1 MSATISLLSNAKRA
15 IQRPFTDHALQ
26 KTAMQDSSWA
36 DGLRGIASVFV
47 VSSHLVLCFARRLV
61 VPCCSSDE
69 RTVALFQRPI
79 LRLVAQGQAWVALFF
94 ILSGFVNALKPLKLA
109 RAGQIETALT
119 NLSLSSFRRTFRLM
133 LPAATATVLS
143 WFVTQL
149 GAYQMARQ
157 SNAYWL
163 YTYTPLPS
171 SSWIAALEDLVN
183 GLRATWTIG
192 VINTYDQPQWA
203 LIYLLQGSMMVFC
216 ALLIVVNLTPLYR
229 TLMLGSFAM
238 WSFDWSYKHF
248 DRKYRSPVIN
258 YVHLPTDASPSTTTS
273 RPLTPHRLT
282 ALVGFTV
289 FAGILLAEFSLTTTP
304 TLLAYYSPFLTPPLA
319 TLALVLMS
327 FPSDAPLSAPWS
339 TTLLTIGQRLLP
351 PQLDFGRTYG
361 SLGALLLV
369 LAIIISP
376 HARAALAS
384 PPLALLGRLSFPI
397 YLLHGTFLRS
407 LFAWCMFAGTGLAV
421 VEERNADGSVTT
433 SQRLPLPGAWRTA
446 GSVLLSMA
454 ACGLAS
460 YAWAVRVEPWFGRF
474 TRWAEETMMGKRGG
488 EALPV
493 RKE

>member
-1 MSATISLLSNAKRA
+1 MSATINLLSNAKRA
-15 IQRPFTDHALQ
+15 IERPFTDHALQ
-26 KTAMQDSSWA
+26 KAAMQDSGWA

-109 RAGQIETALT
+109 RAGQIETALA
-119 NLSLSSFRRTFRLM
+119 NLSLSAFRRTFRLM
-133 LPAATATVLS
+133 LPAASATVLS
-143 WFVTQL
+143 WFLTQL
-149 GAYQMARQ
+149 GAYEMGRQ
-157 SNAYWL
+157 SNAFWL
-163 YTYTPLPS
+163 YTYAPLPS
-171 SSWIAALEDLVN
+171 SSWGTALEDLVN

-229 TLMLGSFAM
+229 TLTLGIFAL
-238 WSFDWSYKHF
+238 WSFDWSYKHY
-248 DRKYRSPVIN
+248 DP
-258 YVHLPTDASPSTTTS
+258 
-273 RPLTPHRLT
+273 
-282 ALVGFTV
+282 LVGFTV

-304 TLLAYYSPFLTPPLA
+304 TLLARYSPLLSPPLA

-339 TTLLTIGQRLLP
+339 TSLLTLGQRLLP

-376 HARAALAS
+376 HARAALAA

-397 YLLHGTFLRS
+397 YLLHGTVLRS
-407 LFAWCMFAGTGLAV
+407 LFAWCMFAGARLAV
-421 VEERNADGSVTT
+421 VEERTADGAVAV
-433 SQRLPLPGAWRTA
+433 SQRLPLPGGWRTA
-446 GSVLLSMA
+446 GSVLVSMA
-454 ACGLAS
+454 ACAAAS
-460 YAWAVRVEPWFGRF
+460 YAWAGRVEPWFGRC
-474 TRWAEETMMGKRGG
+474 TRWAEEVMMGKGG
-488 EALPV
+488 AGGGREVLPV

>member
-1 MSATISLLSNAKRA
+1 MSATINLLSNAKRA
-15 IQRPFTDHALQ
+15 IKRPFIDHASQ
-26 KTAMQDSSWA
+26 KNAMQESGWA

-79 LRLVAQGQAWVALFF
+79 FRLVAQGQAWVALFF

-143 WFVTQL
+143 WFMTQL
-149 GAYQMARQ
+149 GAYEIGRQ

-171 SSWIAALEDLVN
+171 SSWGMALEDLVD

-229 TLMLGSFAM
+229 TLTLGIFAL
-238 WSFDWSYKHF
+238 WSFDWSYKHY
-248 DRKYRSPVIN
+248 DP
-258 YVHLPTDASPSTTTS
+258 
-273 RPLTPHRLT
+273 
-282 ALVGFTV
+282 LVGFTV
-289 FAGILLAEFSLTTTP
+289 FAGILLAEFSLTSTP
-304 TLLAYYSPFLTPPLA
+304 SLLARYSPLISPPLA
-319 TLALVLMS
+319 ILALVFMS

-339 TTLLTIGQRLLP
+339 ASLLTLAQNILP
-351 PQLDFGRTYG
+351 PQLDFGRSYG
-361 SLGALLLV
+361 SIGALLLV

-376 HARAALAS
+376 HARAALSS
-384 PPLALLGRLSFPI
+384 PPLTLLGKISFPI
-397 YLLHGTFLRS
+397 YLLHGIFARS
-407 LFAWCMFAGTGLAV
+407 LLAWCMFAGTSLAV
-421 VEERNADGSVTT
+421 VEERNADGTITV
-433 SQRLPLPGAWRTA
+433 SQRLPLPRAWRTIL
-446 GSVLLSMA
+446 SVVVSMG
-454 ACGLAS
+454 ACGVAS
-460 YAWAVRVEPWFGRF
+460 YAWASKVEPWFARC
-474 TRWAEETMMGKRGG
+474 TRWAEETMMGKGSGAR
-488 EALPV
+488 EVLPL